1 MNPLPVGNSGMPS
14 IGGKPMLPLPS
25 ALPSGST
32 DAKKKAAPRPPRAN
46 DAAPLHRAYPALL
59 LASTT
64 LAGVFCYL
72 YLTKPVIAPAATTT
86 SLPLSATTM
95 APQPAAQAKPAAT
108 QTKPSPALLPASDRL
123 PGDAKPAT
131 ATARHESPAKATPAK
146 LAIPTFEETNLRVQH
161 VLSAESPGGDLS
173 RLVVDV
179 PVLYRTG
186 NLAWTEAQIAE
197 SRALLNDLSNYQEKS
212 RELRAEGNR
221 LLAAWNRLIASSI
234 PTPILRA
241 DSPALPENQ
250 GQSGQTPATP
260 DIDTTRSIQIQPSG
274 S

>member
-1 MNPLPVGNSGMPS
+1 MTSS
-14 IGGKPMLPLPS
+14 GGKPLLPLPS
-25 ALPSGST
+25 ALPLDKG
-32 DAKKKAAPRPPRAN
+32 AGKKENTPRSRCGEPDN
-46 DAAPLHRAYPALL
+46 PLHRAYPALL
-59 LASTT
+59 LASTA
-64 LAGVFCYL
+64 LAGLFCYL
-72 YLTKPVIAPAATTT
+72 YLTKPVIAPT
-86 SLPLSATTM
+86 
-95 APQPAAQAKPAAT
+95 APTAEKPAPVASVPQAPAPRAT
-108 QTKPSPALLPASDRL
+108 PVPKAVPALLPSSDRL
-123 PGDAKPAT
+123 PGDPKNPSLANQS
-131 ATARHESPAKATPAK
+131 SPAKANPAK
-146 LAIPTFEETNLRVQH
+146 AIPIPTFEETNLRIQH

-197 SRALLNDLSNYQEKS
+197 SRELLRDLTTYQEKS

-221 LLAAWNRLIASSI
+221 LLAAWNRLLASSI

-250 GQSGQTPATP
+250 SHGGQSAPVP
-260 DIDTTRSIQIQPSG
+260 DIDTTRSIQIKPSG